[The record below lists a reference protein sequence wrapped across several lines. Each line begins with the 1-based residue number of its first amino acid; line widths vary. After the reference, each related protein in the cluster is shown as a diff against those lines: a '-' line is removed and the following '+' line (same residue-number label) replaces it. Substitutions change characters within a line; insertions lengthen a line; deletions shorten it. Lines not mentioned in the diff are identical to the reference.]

1 MCLDESLAISF
12 NNTNTTKM
20 NIDDIR
26 INFSEDQL
34 VLLNICL
41 AFLVFGVALDIKL
54 GDFKRLI
61 NNPKPPIIGLISE
74 YILLPIIAITLI
86 YLLRPAP
93 SMALGMILLST
104 MPGGS
109 TSNYMVHLAGANSA
123 LSVMLTSVTTLGAI
137 VMTPLAFVFLSR
149 FLPDTDSLIQSI
161 AVDPR
166 SIISTIIQLVLIPV
180 SVGMYINHNYPVFTK
195 KIEKYV
201 RGISMAIFI
210 GFVVFAVAGNWE
222 IIKNHLHLVFF
233 LVFLHN
239 SIAFIV
245 GYGFSK
251 LNRLPEK
258 DARAISI
265 ETGIQNTGLGL
276 VLVFNFFDGLGGM
289 ALVMACW
296 GVWHLISGFSLAMW
310 WSRSASK

>member
-1 MCLDESLAISF
+1 
-12 NNTNTTKM
+12 M

-41 AFLVFGVALDIKL
+41 AFLVFGVALNIKL
-54 GDFKRLI
+54 DDFKKLFK
-61 NNPKPPIIGLISE
+61 NPKSALVGLVSE
-74 YILLPIIAITLI
+74 YILLPILALSII
-86 YLLRPAP
+86 YLLKPAP

-123 LSVMLTSVTTLGAI
+123 LSVMLTSVTTLGSL
-137 VMTPLAFVFLSR
+137 VMTPLLFLSLSQL
-149 FLPDTDSLIQSI
+149 LPEMDALRQSI
-161 AVDPR
+161 SIDPN
-166 SIISTIIQLVLIPV
+166 SIVKTIIQLVLIPV
-180 SVGMYINHNYPVFTK
+180 SIGMYLNHQHPNITE
-195 KIEKYV
+195 KIEKWV
-201 RGISMAIFI
+201 RWFSMAIFI

-222 IIKNHLHLVFF
+222 NIKNYIHLVFF

-239 SIAFIV
+239 GLAFLI
-245 GYGFSK
+245 GYSFSK

-276 VLVFNFFDGLGGM
+276 VLVFNFFDGIGGM

-296 GVWHLISGFSLAMW
+296 GVWHLISGFALAMW
-310 WSRSASK
+310 WSRKPID